1 MGRKIFNPEEKK
13 IKISITINI
22 EINKE
27 LEELKINKSKL
38 INWLLLEYFNK
49 LIQNEKA

>member
-1 MGRKIFNPEEKK
+1 MGRKIKNDDEKK
-13 IKISITINI
+13 CKISITLLP

-38 INWLLLEYFNK
+38 INWVLQEYFN
-49 LIQNEKA
+49 LIEI